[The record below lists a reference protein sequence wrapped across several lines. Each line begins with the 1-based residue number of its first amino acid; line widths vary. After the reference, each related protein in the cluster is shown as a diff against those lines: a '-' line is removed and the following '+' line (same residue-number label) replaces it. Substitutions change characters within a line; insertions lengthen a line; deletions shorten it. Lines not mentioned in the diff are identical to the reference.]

1 VLLVAIGLYG
11 VISYTVTQRTREI
24 GLRIAL
30 GSSRAAILA
39 AVLRESALI
48 AAAGIGAG
56 LASSLL
62 LTRLLQTA
70 LFGVTPHD
78 ASTLVTVTVLFLAIA
93 VLASCLPARRAA
105 SVDPAQTLRAE

>member
-1 VLLVAIGLYG
+1 LLVAIGLYG

-30 GSSRAAILA
+30 GSSRAAILI
-39 AVLRESALI
+39 AVVRESAVICLVGETI
-48 AAAGIGAG
+48 G

-62 LTRLLQTA
+62 LMRLLETA
-70 LFGVTPHD
+70 LFGIKPHD
-78 ASTLVTVTVLFLAIA
+78 PATLGAVSALFLTLAT
-93 VLASCLPARRAA
+93 LASYLPARRAA